1 MKVLVTGVKGQLGYD
16 VVRELEKRGHT
27 AVGVDID
34 EMDIT
39 DAAAVER
46 VLTDTQPEAVIHCSA
61 FTAVDRAEDETELC
75 RRVNVEGTEN
85 IAKICKKLDCKML
98 YLSTDYI
105 FSGDGERPWEPDD
118 EASPLNAYGQSKY
131 DGELALKKYVEKYF
145 IVRISWVFGINGNNF
160 IKTMLRLGRENGAVK
175 VVDDQIGSP
184 TYTYDLSR
192 LLVDMIESDRYGAYH
207 ATNEG
212 ICSWYEF
219 AKEIFRA
226 AGMNDVSV
234 TPVKSGEFPVK
245 AKRPK
250 NSRMSKEKLVANGFT
265 LLPAWQDA
273 VVRYMKEL
281 EVFENANEGGGE
293 S

>member
-46 VLTDTQPEAVIHCSA
+46 VLTETQPEAVIHCSA

-75 RRVNVEGTEN
+75 RRVNVEGTKN

-192 LLVDMIESDRYGAYH
+192 LLVDMIESGRYGAYH

-250 NSRMSKEKLVANGFT
+250 NSRMSKEKLVANGFA

-273 VVRYMKEL
+273 VARYVKEL
-281 EVFENANEGGGE
+281 EVFENANEGGGA

>member
-46 VLTDTQPEAVIHCSA
+46 VLTETQPEAVIHCSA

-281 EVFENANEGGGE
+281 EVFENANEGGVE

>member
-39 DAAAVER
+39 DAVAVER
-46 VLTDTQPEAVIHCSA
+46 VLTETQPEAVIHCSA

-85 IAKICKKLDCKML
+85 IAKICKNLDCKML

>member
-46 VLTDTQPEAVIHCSA
+46 VLTETQPEAVIHCSA
-61 FTAVDRAEDETELC
+61 FTAVDRAEDETEIC

-85 IAKICKKLDCKML
+85 IAKTCKKLDCKML

-293 S
+293 P